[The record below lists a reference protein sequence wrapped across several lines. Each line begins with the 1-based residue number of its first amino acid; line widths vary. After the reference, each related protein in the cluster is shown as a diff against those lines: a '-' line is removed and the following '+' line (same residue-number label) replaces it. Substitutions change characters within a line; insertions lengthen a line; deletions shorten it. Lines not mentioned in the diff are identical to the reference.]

1 MDIVKPLDRIH
12 SYLSLFKLGF
22 LTLSTP
28 HFSSGVGGNRLGFC
42 RVRFIGEIYLSIQRA
57 VEPGANSELFPGQ
70 GNFFVI
76 HLEKRNTYFFI
87 NGKILYLQFLF
98 PKIEVPAT
106 DYTAL
111 LSLALHTPGRKHI
124 FSPLG
129 SQDNCVSA

>member
-1 MDIVKPLDRIH
+1 MVTDLVFAKR
-12 SYLSLFKLGF
+12 
-22 LTLSTP
+22 
-28 HFSSGVGGNRLGFC
+28 FS
-42 RVRFIGEIYLSIQRA
+42 GEIYLSIQRA

-70 GNFFVI
+70 GNFFVM

-111 LSLALHTPGRKHI
+111 LSLALHTPGRNHI
-124 FSPLG
+124 FSPLD